1 MSFHH
6 DPDSLLNFTRH
17 QEEDCYSVEA
27 TLRNFP
33 PMTPFAVRWQFPL
46 FVRNASLDPGELKV
60 SGKSKADKIVDAEC
74 REAEHCTRLLKALRA
89 APEGDTAR
97 SLKTTTGLNTDRFG
111 KAITT
116 LLQEGRAEGCSIRE
130 KHTRME
136 DGFKSTGK

>member
-1 MSFHH
+1 
-6 DPDSLLNFTRH
+6 
-17 QEEDCYSVEA
+17 
-27 TLRNFP
+27 
-33 PMTPFAVRWQFPL
+33 MTPFAVRWQFPL
-46 FVRNASLDPGELKV
+46 FVRDASLDPGELKV

-116 LLQEGRAEGCSIRE
+116 LLQEGRAEGCSIK